1 MLKDSDY
8 SYQRV
13 RDWIREREYG
23 RANSVFYLAQ
33 GILDEMGEEA
43 GIELIVK
50 QIRKMG
56 FKIGESIKNEL
67 EKKGLDN
74 SLENRVK
81 LIESRENSTNL
92 AWDRM
97 SLDVTAHGFVV
108 KFNYCPIAE
117 GFKRN
122 GEEGL
127 KVGELFCAN
136 IDDSVS
142 RGYNPHLSCI
152 RETSL
157 NMDGVC
163 TLHFRMK

>member
-8 SYQRV
+8 SYQKV
-13 RDWIREREYG
+13 RDWIREREFG
-23 RANSVFYLAQ
+23 RADSVFFLAQ

-43 GIELIVK
+43 GVELIVK

-56 FKIGESIKNEL
+56 AKIGKSIRIGMER
-67 EKKGLDN
+67 KGLDN

-81 LIESRENSTNL
+81 LIESSENSTNI

-97 SLDVTAHGFVV
+97 SLDVKGDEFVV
-108 KFNYCPIAE
+108 KYTYCPIAE
-117 GFKRN
+117 GFQRN
-122 GEEGL
+122 REEGV
-127 KVGELFCAN
+127 KIGELFCAN
-136 IDDSVS
+136 IDDAVS
-142 RGYNPHLSCI
+142 RGYNPNLSCV

-157 NMDGVC
+157 NIDGVC